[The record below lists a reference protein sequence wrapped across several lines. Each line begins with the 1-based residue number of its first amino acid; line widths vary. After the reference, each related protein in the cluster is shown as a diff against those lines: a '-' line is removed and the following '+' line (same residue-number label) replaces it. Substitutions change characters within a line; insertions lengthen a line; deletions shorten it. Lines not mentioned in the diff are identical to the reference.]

1 MLDCPLKINLTK
13 SPRSLTMVLVRN
25 RLSQVEL
32 MAPQRLSQARVLFI
46 VMVLLAC
53 ERVLGDIFLF
63 AFISAFNY
71 KTPTYNS
78 GSTQHTAD
86 YDYRIRRLVII
97 ALKR

>member
-13 SPRSLTMVLVRN
+13 TPRSLTMVWVRN

-63 AFISAFNY
+63 AFISAFY
-71 KTPTYNS
+71 CHIRHQHTIRAQH
-78 GSTQHTAD
+78 STQLTM
-86 YDYRIRRLVII
+86 II
-97 ALKR
+97 ELDV